1 MVKIDEALETIYQ
14 QITKKRVEIIPL
26 QESINRVIAREY
38 RAKLNLPSFD
48 NSAMDGYA
56 LSCLSSGVRLRDE
69 TIYAGDD
76 KEYSLYDDEA
86 IRIMTGARVPFGCVA
101 VIPQEK
107 VNIDSDRLVFDEIKA
122 GANIRK
128 IGEDVLKDSKLIS
141 KGKKLNG
148 YDIALLASQGIGYVE
163 VYQKPKVTILSS
175 GEELKA
181 FYEPIL
187 SHQIYNSNTPMFY
200 ARAKELGADVTFL
213 NTSKDNEESLKEAIN
228 MALTSDLII
237 TTGGASVGD
246 KDFTISALK
255 ALGME
260 FLFHKVD
267 IKPGKPTSLGKIG
280 DSFIAIL
287 AGNPL
292 AAMVNFELFVR
303 PLILKLSNDSFFY
316 HQLIETKVASDG
328 YKIKRARDGVIL
340 GFWNGRFFKPLSK
353 QDPFM
358 ISPLSL
364 ANAMLVLKSSK
375 EELNESVKIIH
386 LELQSDIFEDIL
398 N

>member
-69 TIYAGDD
+69 TIYAGDA
-76 KEYSLYDDEA
+76 KEYSLAKDEA
-86 IRIMTGARVPFGCVA
+86 IKIMTGARVPFGCVA

-107 VNIDSDRLVFDEIKA
+107 VTIKENLIEFNEIKA
-122 GANIRK
+122 GENIRK
-128 IGEDVLKDSKLIS
+128 VGEDIIVDRLLVKEST
-141 KGKKLNG
+141 KLNA
-148 YDIALLASQGIGYVE
+148 YHIALLASQGIGYVE

-213 NTSKDNEESLKEAIN
+213 NTSKDNEESLKEAIS

-316 HQLIETKVASDG
+316 HQLIETKVATDG

-386 LELQSDIFEDIL
+386 LELQSDIFEYIL